1 MSTSKTPTSDL
12 ISNPPPGPPPGLTKN
27 PETFLQHIESFFKA
41 AAAYVSKVFVDIFGS
56 SAAKQFAAG
65 AEALIETS
73 LGQIAMTAVTK
84 AQSLANNSE
93 KFAQASSEILAEAKS
108 EGIAVSD
115 SIVNMLIELCVQ
127 RLKGS
132 FSAS

>member
-1 MSTSKTPTSDL
+1 MTSSNVTPT
-12 ISNPPPGPPPGLTKN
+12 PPLQPAPPAIATQKN
-27 PETFLQHIESFFKA
+27 AESFFQHIESFFKA
-41 AAAYVSKVFVDIFGS
+41 AAADVSKVFVDIFGS

-84 AQSLANNSE
+84 AQSLANNQE
-93 KFAQASSEILAEAKS
+93 KFAQASSEILSEAKS
-108 EGIAVSD
+108 EGIAASD